1 MPFEDRIYRV
11 ALIEDDGPLRMLL
24 SRHIRQSGFEI
35 SGFASAAEY
44 RAAAAELDFDVVI
57 LDVMLPGTSGLD
69 VCRWLRQRSN
79 VPIIFISAKSSH
91 TDRIVGLELGADDYL
106 VKPLDPGE
114 LVARIR
120 SVLRRANGSA
130 SDTGGESGMVRFEG
144 WRMDQRR
151 RELYAPGGSRVSISE
166 AEFDLLSVL
175 CSMPQRV
182 VGRDY
187 LLEQSRD
194 RLSSRTSGDRSIDV
208 LISRLRRK
216 LGKSEGGRDLIRTVR
231 GIGYVFTPRVER

>member
-1 MPFEDRIYRV
+1 MPFENRIHRV
-11 ALIEDDGPLRMLL
+11 ALIEDDGPLRTLL
-24 SRHIRQSGFEI
+24 SRHIRQSGFETR
-35 SGFASAAEY
+35 GFASAAEFG
-44 RAAAAELDFDVVI
+44 AAAAESDFDVVI

-120 SVLRRANGSA
+120 SVLRRANGPVTEMGA
-130 SDTGGESGMVRFEG
+130 EVGIVRFAN

-151 RELYAPGGSRVSISE
+151 RELYAPDGSRVSISE
-166 AEFDLLSVL
+166 AEFDLLIVL
-175 CSMPQRV
+175 CGMPQRV
-182 VGRDY
+182 VGREF

-194 RLSSRTSGDRSIDV
+194 RLSSRNSGDRSIDV

-216 LGKSEGGRDLIRTVR
+216 LGTSEGGRDLIRTVR
-231 GIGYVFTPRVER
+231 GVGYVFTPVVER